1 MAIKKDVAEPGYKRE
16 TGWSRLRKS
25 QISESLRA
33 VDRIVADMRRDQ
45 ADIDRLRA
53 ETREMLKK
61 LNAA

>member
-1 MAIKKDVAEPGYKRE
+1 MAIKKDVAGPPYKRE
-16 TGWSRLRKS
+16 TGWSRPRKS
-25 QISESLRA
+25 QISESLRV

-53 ETREMLKK
+53 ETREILKK